1 MQPHEPQQSP
11 PHLRFEQWEA
21 RRLERIEKYDLGVS
35 RADRWTVLAALGMA
49 TGIELAG
56 RTATGI
62 LLPDMQ
68 GNAGATLDELSWV
81 LIAYNTGYIC
91 SLGVSAGFVRSFGT
105 RKLWM
110 ACLFLFGLGNLLTYF
125 SHELIPLLI
134 ARSIAGLG
142 GGIFLVRSI
151 VFLRELFPK
160 KETARAVT
168 MFNSLVFSIKGLWPI
183 LMGALSDSSSWNNAF
198 LTQIPFV
205 VLSYFLIRR
214 YMPLRLESVED
225 LPPADYLGVGLMLA
239 AMVCAQIAL
248 NRGERDMWFE
258 SPLIS
263 SLLILALLSFL
274 AFLWW
279 DSREGNENPIF
290 HIRTILSQSTYT
302 AAFGLV
308 LLCGVFLGA
317 GLYVIPQ
324 YLRILQPYNAQ
335 QTAVF
340 YLIDTIGLALGVHCA
355 VWIGVPRFGGASTAG
370 LGIALFG
377 LANTIFVFIWT
388 DMTPGNY
395 IGYVLLLHGIGTGLL
410 LAGASLL
417 STGTLDRRFQ
427 NEAASSYFFL
437 RQLGASLGVT
447 AAAVLIDQRM
457 TVHSS
462 RLLDTANRLD
472 PTVERVLR
480 DFSALIA
487 ARANGTSVPNPGNYE
502 IFQGLV
508 VTQAR
513 LLAFIDICFC
523 LAVAAGLGL
532 IVVAVARWR
541 QLHSVEHPHLASIVG
556 R

>member
-1 MQPHEPQQSP
+1 MQTNEPQP
-11 PHLRFEQWEA
+11 TPAHLRFEEWEV
-21 RRLERIEKYDLGVS
+21 RRFERIEKYDREVS
-35 RADRWTVLAALGMA
+35 RADRWTVLAALGIA
-49 TGIELAG
+49 TGTELAG
-56 RTATGI
+56 RAASGI

-110 ACLFLFGLGNLLTYF
+110 VCLVLFGLGNLLTYA
-125 SHELIPLLI
+125 SHQLVPLLV

-142 GGIFLVRSI
+142 GGIFLVRST

-160 KETARAVT
+160 KEMARAVT
-168 MFNSLVFSIKGLWPI
+168 LFNSIVFSIKGLWPI
-183 LMGALSDSSSWNNAF
+183 LMGALSDASSWNNAF
-198 LTQIPFV
+198 LTQIPFIA
-205 VLSYFLIRR
+205 LSYFLIRR
-214 YMPLRLESVED
+214 YMPARLESVRD
-225 LPPADYLGVGLMLA
+225 LPPADYWGVGLMLLS
-239 AMVCAQIAL
+239 MVCGQIAL
-248 NRGERDMWFE
+248 SRGERDMWFE

-263 SLLILALLSFL
+263 SLLILSILCFL
-274 AFLWW
+274 VFLWW
-279 DSREGNENPIF
+279 DSREGNQNPVF
-290 HIRTILSQSTYT
+290 HIRTILSQRTYT

-308 LLCGVFLGA
+308 LLCGAFLGA

-324 YLRILQPYNAQ
+324 YLRILQPYNAE
-335 QTAVF
+335 QTAFF
-340 YLIDTIGLALGVHCA
+340 YLVDTIGLFLGVSCA
-355 VWIGVPRFGGASTAG
+355 VWIGVPRFGGAKTAG
-370 LGIALFG
+370 LGMALFG

-388 DMTPGNY
+388 DSTPGHD
-395 IGYVLLLHGIGTGLL
+395 IASVLLLHGIGTGLL
-410 LAGASLL
+410 LAGASLV

-472 PTVERVLR
+472 PAVERVLR
-480 DFSALIA
+480 DFSSLLAL
-487 ARANGTSVPNPGNYE
+487 RANGTSVPHPGNYE
-502 IFQGLV
+502 LFQGLV

-523 LAVAAGLGL
+523 LAVAAGIGL

-541 QLHSVEHPHLASIVG
+541 QLHAVEHPHIASIVG